1 MIKSKPFLANFF
13 NLGFIQVSNA
23 VIQILLF
30 PIIIRII
37 GLHEFGY
44 AMVANAYAALA
55 GLFINYGT
63 NQSGIKDVAINK
75 NNGKALNEIFYT
87 VYYTRFLLF
96 ILSMIVLAGLYGFSV
111 PHARYFLFASTIV
124 FAEMLNPL
132 FFFIGI
138 EKLFLYNVAN
148 LMAKLLSALLII
160 VLIHANTPGWWVN
173 FYLGLSS
180 TVFFIPLL
188 VYLLRQYQLTR
199 YRISVEA
206 MRQFLKH
213 NFFLTGNNLFVQL
226 QQSFFLFTLSGV
238 VSPLVLGAYS
248 LCDKIV
254 WSFRLLIVSF
264 SSAVYPRAA
273 VLFREQKE
281 LWHSYKTTING
292 WLAVCFLLA
301 AGGLLWLAPWIV
313 TLLTG
318 KPDTLTTLYI
328 RSVAFVPFIAAL
340 NAMNV
345 IDLLVKNRYSYL
357 FTIGVILCS
366 IAIITSFLFVKLGH
380 ENWYGYF
387 PIIIEVCSLPLYFLF
402 IRKTHA

>member
-1 MIKSKPFLANFF
+1 MIKSKPFLVNFF

-23 VIQILLF
+23 FIQILLF

-44 AMVANAYAALA
+44 TMVANAYAALA

-63 NQSGIKDVAINK
+63 NQSGIKDVAVHK
-75 NNGKALNEIFYT
+75 NNPQALNEIFYT
-87 VYYTRFLLF
+87 VYYTRALLF
-96 ILSMIVLAGLYGFSV
+96 LVSLLVLAGLYGFAV

-138 EKLFLYNVAN
+138 EKLFLYNAAN
-148 LMAKLLSALLII
+148 LAAKLLSALLII

-173 FYLGLSS
+173 FYLGMSS
-180 TVFFIPLL
+180 TLVFIPLL
-188 VYLLRQYQLTR
+188 VYIVRQYRLTQ
-199 YRISVEA
+199 YRITVVA
-206 MRQFLKH
+206 MRQFLQH

-238 VSPLVLGAYS
+238 APPLVLGAYS

-254 WSFRLLIVSF
+254 WSFRLLIIAF
-264 SSAVYPRAA
+264 SSAIYPRAA
-273 VLFREQKE
+273 ILFREQKE
-281 LWHSYKTTING
+281 QWVSYKTTING
-292 WLAVCFLLA
+292 WLAVCFLVA

-318 KPDTLTTLYI
+318 KPDALTTLYV
-328 RSVAFVPFIAAL
+328 RSIAFVPFVAAL

-345 IDLLVKNRYSYL
+345 IDLLVKNRYHYL
-357 FTIGVILCS
+357 FIIGAILCS
-366 IAIITSFLFVKLGH
+366 IAILVSFLFARVGK
-380 ENWYGYF
+380 ENWYGYY
-387 PIIIEVCSLPLYFLF
+387 PITIEVCSLPLYILF